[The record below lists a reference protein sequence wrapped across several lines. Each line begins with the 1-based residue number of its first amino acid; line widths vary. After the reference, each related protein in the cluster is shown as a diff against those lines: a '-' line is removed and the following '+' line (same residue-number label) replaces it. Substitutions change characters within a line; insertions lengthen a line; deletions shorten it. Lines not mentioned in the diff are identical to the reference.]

1 MIAKLLNAQITAA
14 LALGA
19 AGGNLQLNDSAR
31 SVFVQ
36 ANFTYGGGG
45 TTVDAYLQT
54 SVDGGTTWVDIAQF
68 HFTTASAR
76 AAFNLSSL
84 TPVTTEYTPTD
95 GTLTA
100 NTAKDGLLGPIF
112 QVKLASTGTY
122 TTGTSLRIDVAAQE
136 R

>member
-14 LALGA
+14 ISLAA
-19 AGGNLQLNDSAR
+19 TGGKLQLSDAAR
-31 SVFVQ
+31 SICAQ
-36 ANFTYGGGG
+36 ANFTYGSGG

-54 SVDGGTTWVDIAQF
+54 SVDGGNTWIDIAQF

-76 AAFNLSSL
+76 VAFNLSSL
-84 TPVTTEYTPTD
+84 TPVTTEYTVTD
-95 GTLTA
+95 GALAA
-100 NTAKDGLLGPIF
+100 NTAKDGLLGPLF

-122 TTGTSLRIDVAAQE
+122 AGTTLAIDVAAQE